1 MPNVAIHCKAS
12 VADGM
17 GHIYRQINI
26 AKELKKRGY
35 EISFYIPEFTPA
47 INLLTQSQFIP
58 RLINQESSIIKYLE
72 KFFDFIILDMQDTT
86 ESLVASIKKFARQI
100 VSLEDLGTGRNHVD
114 LLIDSNLAP
123 SESKNIP
130 SNTKTLFGPDYS
142 VLHPDF
148 SYYHKQSRNFNTSI
162 NSLLVTMGATDPQ
175 ELTLPLTK
183 LFLKKK
189 NIIQLTV
196 LTGHNTTNRSK
207 LNELSAQ
214 FKSLDILEPIPN
226 IARTL
231 WEHDAVVCAGGI
243 TLHEA
248 IAVGTPAFIINQ
260 VNHQQTKALFI
271 EKSGAAINLGIG
283 REYDIRKLEK
293 AISLKKS
300 ELESMS
306 LKGKNL
312 IDGQGIS
319 RVTEAIV
326 NLAKS

>member
-47 INLLTQSQFIP
+47 INLLTQSQFTP
-58 RLINQESSIIKYLE
+58 RSIKRESSITKYLD
-72 KFFDFIILDMQDTT
+72 KFFDFIILDIQDTT
-86 ESLVASIKKFARQI
+86 ESLVASIKQFSRKI
-100 VSLEDLGTGRNHVD
+100 VSFEDLGTGRNYVD
-114 LLIDSNLAP
+114 LLIDCNLVP
-123 SESKNIP
+123 SESKIISP
-130 SNTKTLFGPDYS
+130 NTKALFGPNYS
-142 VLHPDF
+142 VLHPNF
-148 SYYHKQSRNFNTSI
+148 SYYHKQPRNFNTSI
-162 NSLLVTMGATDPQ
+162 NSLLITMGATDPQ
-175 ELTLPLTK
+175 ELTLHLTK

-189 NIIQLTV
+189 NFTKLTV

-214 FKSLDILEPIPN
+214 FKSLNILGPIPN
-226 IARTL
+226 IAQTL
-231 WEHDAVVCAGGI
+231 WEHEAVVCSGGI

-260 VNHQQTKALFI
+260 ASHQQTKALFI
-271 EKSGAAINLGIG
+271 EKSGAAINLGLG
-283 REYDIRKLEK
+283 RQYDIEKLKK
-293 AISLKKS
+293 AINSKKP

-312 IDGQGIS
+312 IDGRGVF
-319 RVTEAIV
+319 RVSEAMI
-326 NLAKS
+326 NLAKP